1 MISSLIGMFYTI
13 AIGFSIGGLMIS
25 KRMMPTRLQVFLVT
39 LFFAFAVYIGIVVG
53 RLFEKVIAL
62 QFIEI
67 LVGLVVLATIVLAFI
82 NFHPMMG
89 FFHQQSRVIWGVLF
103 LLFFLFGI
111 EWNIREA
118 SIWLHF
124 VSIGF
129 FYFAILIG
137 QLIQY
142 EVLQKIWRVEYTSF
156 LPLVYL
162 ALLAI
167 FKIF

>member
-13 AIGFSIGGLMIS
+13 AISFSIGGLMIS
-25 KRMMPTRLQVFLVT
+25 KRMMPSRLQVFFVT
-39 LFFAFAVYIGIVVG
+39 LFFAFTVYLGIIVG
-53 RLFEKVIAL
+53 RLVEKIIAL

-67 LVGLVVLATIVLAFI
+67 LLGLVIIAFIVLAFI
-82 NFHPMMG
+82 SFHPTMG
-89 FFHQQSRVIWGVLF
+89 FFHQQSRILWSIIF

-118 SIWLHF
+118 NIWLHF
-124 VSIGF
+124 VSSVF
-129 FYFAILIG
+129 FYFSILIG

-142 EVLQKIWRVEYTSF
+142 EVLQKVWRFQYISF

-162 ALLAI
+162 FFIAI